1 VTRILF
7 MSSGVM
13 VWALHF
19 TAIYGITGL
28 ACARG
33 WNALVAPSIAV
44 CTLLA
49 VIAMVPIL
57 AVGVSRRA
65 QFEYWLTACI
75 AALALVGIVW
85 EAITI
90 FLVPVCR

>member
-1 VTRILF
+1 VSRILF

-33 WNALVAPSIAV
+33 WHSLVLPSIAV
-44 CTLLA
+44 ATALA
-49 VIAMVPIL
+49 AIASIAIVAAALP
-57 AVGVSRRA
+57 RRA
-65 QFEYWLTACI
+65 QFEYWMSACL
-75 AALALVGIVW
+75 AALALLAIVW
-85 EAITI
+85 EAIPV
-90 FLVPVCR
+90 FLVPICG